1 MFSYRNYPHT
11 TTRIPLSDL
20 MFNRKVKFTIPNI
33 DEKLN
38 IDNINKDFKKNIS
51 ASKLHAVKYHDKRFY
66 AKNISPHVGDE
77 VMIKQRKFN
86 KLTPIFEPTP
96 CIAIY
101 KKTLIKA
108 KPITAIAW
116 LQETYHIFLEFQ
128 KMLSFQ
134 IVHLINQKM
143 TLNTL
148 NPATMIITIKIEGA
162 ILYIT
167 DNAFANMVLH
177 LNYKHFD

>member
-1 MFSYRNYPHT
+1 
-11 TTRIPLSDL
+11 
-20 MFNRKVKFTIPNI
+20 
-33 DEKLN
+33 
-38 IDNINKDFKKNIS
+38 
-51 ASKLHAVKYHDKRFY
+51 
-66 AKNISPHVGDE
+66 
-77 VMIKQRKFN
+77 MIKQRKFN
-86 KLTPIFEPTP
+86 KPTPIFEATP
-96 CIAIY
+96 YITIY

-116 LQETYHIFLEFQ
+116 LQETYHIFFEFQ

-134 IVHLINQKM
+134 IVQLINQKM